1 MKGKVVHL
9 FAFDVAAEIRTA
21 EVRTVLSEKP
31 FTPEIKLGTAAPKD
45 VRYYQPL
52 TVALPEERL
61 SSNLGPVALKTLI
74 RVFDV
79 GVISISFEIAFDV
92 PAIASLLPYHQPTV
106 RDVPLQRKAEELCE
120 RAAAGL
126 RSAMTKPADDA
137 RRPEAYTVFCLESI
151 DADPAAPVTDWVES
165 RRGELAQLLGEE
177 SDATPLARSQV
188 DEAFRVAQSYS
199 VSDHTVIDWDAALV
213 IDRSGYFDDVL
224 YVIEL
229 ANVQLEEFRLFDDRL
244 DVYFQNA
251 YDDLDRYFARPRIFR
266 GPRRIMNKLRS
277 IRMDVSNMT
286 EEVSNITKFV
296 GDWYLARI
304 YLGCKDRFHLA
315 HWQRSIDQK
324 LDQLDELYSIANT
337 EINNWRMLILEAV
350 IVALFL
356 LDLAALFLFKSSNS
370 S

>member
-1 MKGKVVHL
+1 MKGKVVYL

-21 EVRTVLSEKP
+21 DVRTVLSEKP
-31 FTPEIKLGTAAPKD
+31 FTPEIKLGPAAPRD

-52 TVALPEERL
+52 TVALPEQRR
-61 SSNLGPVALKTLI
+61 SSNVGPVSLKTVI

-79 GVISISFEIAFDV
+79 GVLSITFEAAFDV
-92 PAIASLLPYHQPTV
+92 PEIASLLPYHQVDVDGTPLLGLAEDL
-106 RDVPLQRKAEELCE
+106 RDK
-120 RAAAGL
+120 AAAGL
-126 RSAMTKPADDA
+126 RPYMVKPADDP
-137 RRPEAYTVFCLESI
+137 RKPEAYTVFCFESI
-151 DADPAAPVTDWVES
+151 DADPARPVAEWVAA

-177 SDATPLARSQV
+177 PASTPLAPSQV
-188 DEAFRVAQSYS
+188 DEMFRVAQSYS
-199 VSDHTVIDWDAALV
+199 ISDHTVIDWDAALV

-244 DVYFQNA
+244 DAFFQNA
-251 YDDLDRYFARPRIFR
+251 YDDLDRYFARPRIFS
-266 GPRRIMNKLRS
+266 GPRRIMNKLRA
-277 IRMDVSNMT
+277 IRMDVSSMT

-296 GDWYLARI
+296 GDWYLARV

-315 HWQRSIDQK
+315 HWHRSIDQK

-356 LDLAALFLFKSSNS
+356 LDLAALFLFK
-370 S
+370 